1 MGSPQE
7 RPNGAHVPPGLSFVL
22 GRLESSSTA
31 RVAAGAFG
39 FLILIQV
46 FDGQINSPVFEER
59 FCAISKIASND
70 PSPGLRWVS
79 SANIMRDC
87 SWRLASN
94 WLDRGPTF
102 MTKSLYPFL

>member
-59 FCAISKIASND
+59 FCDGGHSREICLPWILSKDI
-70 PSPGLRWVS
+70 
-79 SANIMRDC
+79 
-87 SWRLASN
+87 
-94 WLDRGPTF
+94 
-102 MTKSLYPFL
+102 